1 MENKIQSHQGLI
13 SDWRRKFRRAFLV
26 YISITRP
33 FPWARDRA
41 DSTGKLLRRC
51 FRLQQKKKCTRLS
64 QITYVSRLHIQCP
77 SQAQDSRKRSQVV
90 DEDNERHTTYETR
103 RRREEETSN
112 LLAPIDLGLWHFHAE
127 RWTQPQ
133 PTTESTRSP
142 FKHCHYVSTLKL
154 LYQSLASKCT
164 LNLDITIRYEKKT
177 IRCWAL

>member
-1 MENKIQSHQGLI
+1 MENKIQSHQGSI
-13 SDWRRKFRRAFLV
+13 SDWRIKFRRAFLV

-41 DSTGKLLRRC
+41 DSTGKSLRRC
-51 FRLQQKKKCTRLS
+51 FRLQQKKKWTRLS

-90 DEDNERHTTYETR
+90 DEDNEGHTTYETVDVGR
-103 RRREEETSN
+103 KKQVTYWRPSILDFDISTRN
-112 LLAPIDLGLWHFHAE
+112 AE
-127 RWTQPQ
+127 PQPQ
-133 PTTESTRSP
+133 PTTESTRSF

-164 LNLDITIRYEKKT
+164 LNLDITIRYE
-177 IRCWAL
+177 